1 MSPTRAHSPHSSVV
15 QSSTSTGGS
24 AALPADATDAVQAT
38 DARLAEAIE
47 HIAGAFI
54 ILDRTWRF
62 TYVNRNAV
70 RPIDLLP
77 EDVVGRNLWEMFP
90 EFRDTATAEG
100 NDRGAAGLGLHCHDA
115 EIFFGREDEGLR
127 LLKILL

>member
-1 MSPTRAHSPHSSVV
+1 LA
-15 QSSTSTGGS
+15 STGETL
-24 AALPADATDAVQAT
+24 ALRADVADAVQAI

-47 HIAGAFI
+47 HIGGAFI

-77 EDVVGRNLWEMFP
+77 EDVVGRDLWEMFP
-90 EFRDTATAEG
+90 EFRDTATASTT
-100 NDRGAAGLGLHCHDA
+100 R
-115 EIFFGREDEGLR
+115 RP
-127 LLKILL
+127 